1 MINIQRFE
9 VNPLQENCYVVSD
22 DSRECVIIDCGAYYD
37 EESIAIDNY
46 LRKQQLK
53 PVHLLATHGHLDHN
67 FGNAHLFRQYDL
79 KVEICA
85 GDQQLVERLPQQ
97 AATLFGMEISDDQPS
112 VGRLLSDGDSI
123 TFGQHTLQVI
133 QTPGHSHGSCLFYC
147 KEEGVVFSGDT
158 LFRMSIGRT
167 DFPEGSWQQMEQS
180 LAKIAGTL
188 PKDTVVYPGHG
199 PQTTI
204 ADELQYNPYLRR

>member
-67 FGNAHLFRQYDL
+67 FGNAHLFKQYGL

-97 AATLFGMEISDDQPS
+97 AAALFGMEISEEQPP
-112 VGRLLSDGDSI
+112 VGTLLSDGDTIS
-123 TFGQHTLQVI
+123 FGQHTLQVLT
-133 QTPGHSHGSCLFYC
+133 TPGHSHGSCLFYC
-147 KEEGVVFSGDT
+147 KEEGVMFSGDT

-180 LAKIAGTL
+180 LSKIAATL

-199 PQTTI
+199 PLTTI
-204 ADELQYNPYLRR
+204 ADELQYNPYLRH

>member
-1 MINIQRFE
+1 MFNVYRFE

-85 GDQQLVERLPQQ
+85 GDQQMVEHLPQQ
-97 AATLFGMEISDDQPS
+97 AASLFGMEISDNQPP
-112 VGRLLSDGDSI
+112 VGTLLSDGDIIS
-123 TFGQHTLQVI
+123 FGQHQLLVLL
-133 QTPGHSHGSCLFYC
+133 TPGHSHGSCLFYC

>member
-1 MINIQRFE
+1 MVNVYCFE

-22 DSRECVIIDCGAYYD
+22 DSHECVIIDCGAYYD
-37 EESIAIDNY
+37 EECVAIDNY
-46 LRKQQLK
+46 LREQQLK
-53 PVHLLATHGHLDHN
+53 PVRLLATHGHLDHN
-67 FGNAHLFRQYDL
+67 FGNAHLFQQYGL

-85 GDQQLVERLPQQ
+85 EDQQLVERLPQQ
-97 AATLFGMEISDDQPS
+97 AAALFGMEISEDQPP

-123 TFGQHTLQVI
+123 TFGNHTLQVLS
-133 QTPGHSHGSCLFYC
+133 TPGHSHGSCLFYIQ
-147 KEEGVVFSGDT
+147 EEGIVFSGDT

-180 LAKIAGTL
+180 LTKIAGTL
-188 PKDTVVYPGHG
+188 PKETIVYPGHG

>member
-1 MINIQRFE
+1 MMNIQRFE

-67 FGNAHLFRQYDL
+67 FGNAHLFRQYGL

-97 AATLFGMEISDDQPS
+97 AAALFGMEISDDQPP
-112 VGRLLSDGDSI
+112 VGRLLNDGDTI

-204 ADELQYNPYLRR
+204 ADELQYNPYLRH

>member
-1 MINIQRFE
+1 MFNVYRFE

-46 LRKQQLK
+46 LREKQLK

-67 FGNAHLFRQYDL
+67 FGNAHLFKQYGL
-79 KVEICA
+79 KVEVCA
-85 GDQQLVERLPQQ
+85 EDQQMVEHLPQQ
-97 AATLFGMEISDDQPS
+97 AASLFGMEISDNQPP
-112 VGRLLSDGDSI
+112 VGTLLSDGDIIS
-123 TFGQHTLQVI
+123 FGQHQLLVLL
-133 QTPGHSHGSCLFYC
+133 TPGHSHGSCLFYC

-180 LAKIAGTL
+180 LAKIAATL
-188 PKDTVVYPGHG
+188 PKETVVYPGHG

-204 ADELQYNPYLRR
+204 IDELQYNPYLRR

>member
-1 MINIQRFE
+1 MNIQRFE

-37 EESIAIDNY
+37 EESVAIDNY

-67 FGNAHLFRQYDL
+67 FGNAHLFKQYGL

-97 AATLFGMEISDDQPS
+97 AAALFGMEISEDQPP
-112 VGRLLSDGDSI
+112 VGTLLSDGDTI
-123 TFGQHTLQVI
+123 TFGQHTLQVLT
-133 QTPGHSHGSCLFYC
+133 TPGHSHGSCLFYC

-199 PQTTI
+199 LQTTI

>member
-67 FGNAHLFRQYDL
+67 FGNAYLFKQYDL

-97 AATLFGMEISDDQPS
+97 AAALFGMEISEEQPP
-112 VGRLLSDGDSI
+112 VGTLLSDGDTIS
-123 TFGQHTLQVI
+123 FGQHTLQVLT
-133 QTPGHSHGSCLFYC
+133 TPGHSHGSCLFYC
-147 KEEGVVFSGDT
+147 KEEGVMFSGDT

-180 LAKIAGTL
+180 LSKIAATL

>member
-1 MINIQRFE
+1 
-9 VNPLQENCYVVSD
+9 
-22 DSRECVIIDCGAYYD
+22 
-37 EESIAIDNY
+37 
-46 LRKQQLK
+46 
-53 PVHLLATHGHLDHN
+53 
-67 FGNAHLFRQYDL
+67 
-79 KVEICA
+79 
-85 GDQQLVERLPQQ
+85 
-97 AATLFGMEISDDQPS
+97 MEISDNQPP
-112 VGRLLSDGDSI
+112 VGTLLSDGDIIS
-123 TFGQHTLQVI
+123 FGQHQLLVLL
-133 QTPGHSHGSCLFYC
+133 TPGHSHGSCLFYC